1 MFEDLLIFTFKL
13 SILPFIV
20 TLIYCFKQKKV
31 TTKIYLY
38 LFILMLLNITILYTP
53 GITLFLVDKWL
64 KIDTSALD
72 IVLLVIT
79 QIFLAPAAV
88 IHILKK
94 YFSCQEPLA
103 YTLFILFNLSLCPYI
118 VATDVI
124 LGIYTTTSLG
134 YPL

>member
-1 MFEDLLIFTFKL
+1 MLLEIFIFSFSLT
-13 SILPFIV
+13 ILLFIA

-31 TTKIYLY
+31 TAKIYFY
-38 LFILMLLNITILYTP
+38 IFILMLLNIAILYIVLTA
-53 GITLFLVDKWL
+53 LFLVDKWL

-72 IVLLVIT
+72 LVLLAIT

-88 IHILKK
+88 IYILNK

-103 YTLFILFNLSLCPYI
+103 YTLFILFNLSLYGYI
-118 VATDVI
+118 VATVVI

>member
-1 MFEDLLIFTFKL
+1 
-13 SILPFIV
+13 
-20 TLIYCFKQKKV
+20 
-31 TTKIYLY
+31 
-38 LFILMLLNITILYTP
+38 MLLNITILYTL

-64 KIDTSALD
+64 KIDTGVLSL
-72 IVLLVIT
+72 VLLVNT

-94 YFSCQEPLA
+94 YFSCQAPLP
-103 YTLFILFNLSLCPYI
+103 YFLFILFNLSLCPYI
-118 VATDVI
+118 VATCII